1 MLFILPKAKP
11 EAIKDAISLSSVE
24 RNFFTSP
31 RGSLT
36 TYFSS
41 EKEGVIKG
49 IEAVREHHRG
59 FGFVNGGKSSDNK
72 LWVEDLY
79 TTDFDSAVVVT
90 GIWRFRRATGQEQR
104 GPLTFVYV
112 KRGEEYRLAHLNFG
126 NYADKA

>member
-1 MLFILPKAKP
+1 MFATEKMVGAWVAMWNSYDLAQIDRLFLL
-11 EAIKDAISLSSVE
+11 D
-24 RNFFTSP
+24 RN
-31 RGSLT
+31 L

-41 EKEGVIKG
+41 EKEGAIKG
-49 IEAVREHHRG
+49 VEAVREHHRG
-59 FGFVNGGKSSDNK
+59 FGFVNGGKSSDSK

-90 GIWRFRRATGQEQR
+90 GIWHFRRATGQEQR

-112 KRGEEYRLAHLNFG
+112 KSGEEYRLAHLNFG